1 MIGWLTL
8 LDEGKPLTLFGDGS
22 STVDFVYVGD
32 VVRAN
37 LLACE
42 TTASAASVN
51 VCSGVETK
59 MRDLA
64 ALLLRL
70 TGSSVGMEFKPQPEG
85 ALPAR
90 RVGDPARARELLGF
104 EAKTT
109 LEDGVTRLVEWRREV
124 LKSGS

>member
-1 MIGWLTL
+1 M
-8 LDEGKPLTLFGDGS
+8 
-22 STVDFVYVGD
+22 YVGD

-42 TTASAASVN
+42 TDRPAVIVN

-70 TGSSVGMEFKPQPEG
+70 TGSSVGMEFKPQPAG

-104 EAKTT
+104 EASTT
-109 LEDGVTRLVEWRREV
+109 LEHGVRKLIEWRKEV
-124 LKSGS
+124 LEKNGN